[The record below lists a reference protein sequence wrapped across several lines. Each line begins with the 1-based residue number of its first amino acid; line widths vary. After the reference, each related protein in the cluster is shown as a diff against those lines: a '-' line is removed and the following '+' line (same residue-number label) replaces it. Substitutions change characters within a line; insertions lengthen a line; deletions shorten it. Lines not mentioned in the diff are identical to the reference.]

1 MTLSR
6 FFRGLTGTLVA
17 AVLIPS
23 AGALASTADFP
34 SRPITM
40 ITPYPP
46 GASTD
51 ALARLVARSVGQEL
65 GQTVVVES
73 KAGAGGT
80 IAAQQTARAAPDGYT
95 IMLTAG
101 GIMTIN
107 PSVYKKLPY
116 NPVKD
121 FASLTVAVRVPL
133 VLAVRSDSRFK
144 SMADIQAAAKANPGK
159 LTYGSA
165 GVGTSQHLAGELY
178 KNMAKVDIL
187 HVPYKGG
194 APAMTDLLGGQID
207 MMFVQIPSAEPQ
219 LRSGAIRILSVG
231 SPQRSPSLPTVP
243 TVAESGLPG
252 YDSDTWYGFNL
263 PAGTPP
269 EIVSRLHSAIIKALG
284 ENEAKLTEL
293 GFVKVASTPEQMD
306 ATVKAEIASWEPIIR
321 EAGFLGSQ

>member
-1 MTLSR
+1 MKLMSR
-6 FFRGLTGTLVA
+6 IGCA
-17 AVLIPS
+17 
-23 AGALASTADFP
+23 ALAFVITAAPALGADTYP

-51 ALARLVARSVGQEL
+51 ALARIVAKTLGEGL
-65 GQTVVVES
+65 GQTVIVES

-107 PSVYKKLPY
+107 PSIYKKLPY
-116 NPVKD
+116 DPTKD
-121 FASLTVAVRVPL
+121 FSSLTIAVRVPL
-133 VLAVRSDSRFK
+133 VLAVRGDSKYK
-144 SMADIQAAAKANPGK
+144 SMADVLAAAKAHPGK

-165 GVGTSQHLAGELY
+165 GIGTSQHLAGELY
-178 KNMAKVDIL
+178 KDMAKVDIL

-207 MMFVQIPSAEPQ
+207 MMFVQIPSAEPHV
-219 LRSGAIRILSVG
+219 RTGAIRLLSVG
-231 SPQRSPSLPTVP
+231 SPERSALLPEVP
-243 TVAESGLPG
+243 TMAESALAG
-252 YDSDTWYGFNL
+252 YDSDTWYGFNM

-269 EIVSRLHSAIIKALG
+269 AIVKRLHDGIVHAL
-284 ENEAKLTEL
+284 EANESKLAQL
-293 GFVKVASTPEQMD
+293 GFVKTASTTEQMD
-306 ATVKAEIASWEPIIR
+306 KTVLFEIDKWGKVIR
-321 EAGFLGSQ
+321 AAGLYGSQ